1 MAIPGHNQATMA
13 AVAAAQGQAQQQ
25 PQQVLYNYPPTLY
38 PAFHQQ
44 HITGPPPMI
53 TNPGQPP
60 QIPGMHPAQ
69 PPPQGTQSGP
79 AVQNQV
85 STGASQQTLTQHIQQ
100 NPASHP
106 TGGPPQVQQ
115 PAPTHPPQGVSR
127 PQPTPTPPILIP
139 SGPAQQPH
147 PGAPSSTH
155 PGIINHAI
163 GLPPQGLPVHEQSTQ
178 PSAQPSVP
186 YGRSSHHKQYN
197 EPKRQRKGI
206 AIIDP
211 ETRKEVVV
219 TKSENTRTAAEADA
233 QKDPAAS
240 VEKDAV
246 NETMP
251 PSKEVKVND
260 FSFVAQSK
268 INILV
273 ICLRGLRLNFS
284 FLIY

>member
-1 MAIPGHNQATMA
+1 MG
-13 AVAAAQGQAQQQ
+13 
-25 PQQVLYNYPPTLY
+25 
-38 PAFHQQ
+38 
-44 HITGPPPMI
+44 
-53 TNPGQPP
+53 
-60 QIPGMHPAQ
+60 
-69 PPPQGTQSGP
+69 
-79 AVQNQV
+79 
-85 STGASQQTLTQHIQQ
+85 
-100 NPASHP
+100 
-106 TGGPPQVQQ
+106 
-115 PAPTHPPQGVSR
+115 
-127 PQPTPTPPILIP
+127 
-139 SGPAQQPH
+139 GPAQQPN

-219 TKSENTRTAAEADA
+219 TKSENTRAAAEADA

-251 PSKEVKVND
+251 PSKEVKVEED
-260 FSFVAQSK
+260 PTKQTIIAEFQSK
-268 INILV
+268 V
-273 ICLRGLRLNFS
+273 IQAQAEGNETES
-284 FLIY
+284 T